1 MRRPSPTSSNIGRD
15 YACHEQVA
23 ALHLN
28 AALSYLLAE
37 VDPIHSLVDGSG
49 GARRTQQTV
58 AAAALNTNYS
68 DLPPSP
74 PVQGTTPF
82 WDCDHA

>member
-1 MRRPSPTSSNIGRD
+1 M
-15 YACHEQVA
+15 A

-28 AALSYLLAE
+28 AALSYLAE

>member
-15 YACHEQVA
+15 YAGHEQVT

-28 AALSYLLAE
+28 AALSYLAE
-37 VDPIHSLVDGSG
+37 ADPIHSLVDGSG

-74 PVQGTTPF
+74 PAQGTTPF

>member
-1 MRRPSPTSSNIGRD
+1 M
-15 YACHEQVA
+15 A

-28 AALSYLLAE
+28 AALSYLAE

-58 AAAALNTNYS
+58 AATALNTNYS

-74 PVQGTTPF
+74 P
-82 WDCDHA
+82 ALS

>member
-28 AALSYLLAE
+28 AALSYLAE
-37 VDPIHSLVDGSG
+37 ADPIHSLVDGSG

-58 AAAALNTNYS
+58 AAAAVNTNYS
-68 DLPPSP
+68 DLPPPSP
-74 PVQGTTPF
+74 PAQGTTPF